1 MYQLQYQYCTDTS
14 TSIGTYCGTQL
25 ANARKL
31 AGQRRTG
38 GCKCVLGA
46 VALPWHC
53 RGHTASP
60 LHDGGGGGSAA
71 LSACK
76 HGAHPQLDGSFI
88 GRPS

>member
-46 VALPWHC
+46 VALPWPH
-53 RGHTASP
+53 REPAPGH
-60 LHDGGGGGSAA
+60 GGGGGSAA